1 MKPTYQGFEAKE
13 NSTSFLELP
22 PAGVYI
28 GQIMAVR
35 VVDADGVKTF
45 RDWLEVML
53 EITEGDYKGR
63 FTAVYNDQKE
73 RFGAENT
80 RYRGTFRIAIP
91 SGKEDEEEWVRR
103 SFEGNLWCVEQS
115 NPGYT
120 WDWDEKKLKGKKVGI
135 NIRNRL
141 YTYNNK
147 NRTTTEIGQLESIED
162 VKNGKCKKLKDRD
175 QRKPIEEDSTD
186 GSDFTE
192 VSDTV
197 DVPWPT
203 N

>member
-22 PAGVYI
+22 PAGLYI

-73 RFGAENT
+73 RFGADNT

-91 SGKEDEEEWVRR
+91 TGKEDEEEWVKRN
-103 SFEGNLWCVEQS
+103 FEGNLWCVEQS
-115 NPGYT
+115 NPGYH
-120 WDWDEKKLKGKKVGI
+120 WDWDENKLAGKKIGI
-135 NIRNRL
+135 NLRKRL
-141 YTYNNK
+141 YTYNDK
-147 NRTTTEIGQLESIED
+147 DKETVEVARFETVDD
-162 VKNGKCKKLKDRD
+162 VKTGKAKPAKERD
-175 QRKPIEEDSTD
+175 QRKHDDTPSFDTST
-186 GSDFTE
+186 FTE
-192 VSDTV
+192 VNTELP
-197 DVPWPT
+197 PWG
-203 N
+203 

>member
-13 NSTSFLELP
+13 NSTNFLELP
-22 PAGVYI
+22 PAGLYI

-115 NPGYT
+115 NPGYH
-120 WDWDEKKLKGKKVGI
+120 WDWDENKLTGKKIGI
-135 NIRNRL
+135 NLRTRL
-141 YTYNNK
+141 YTYNGK
-147 NRTTTEIGQLESIED
+147 DKETVEVARFETIDD
-162 VKNGKCKKLKDRD
+162 VKTGKAKPAKVRD
-175 QRKPIEEDSTD
+175 QRKHDDTPSFDTST
-186 GSDFTE
+186 FTE
-192 VSDTV
+192 VNTELP
-197 DVPWPT
+197 PWG
-203 N
+203 

>member
-13 NSTSFLELP
+13 NSTNFLELP
-22 PAGVYI
+22 PAGLYI

-115 NPGYT
+115 NPGYH
-120 WDWDEKKLKGKKVGI
+120 WDWDENKLTGKKIGI
-135 NIRNRL
+135 NLRTRL
-141 YTYNNK
+141 YTYNDK
-147 NRTTTEIGQLESIED
+147 DKETVEVARFETLDD
-162 VKNGKCKKLKDRD
+162 VKSGKAKPAKVRD
-175 QRKPIEEDSTD
+175 QRKHDDTPSFDTST
-186 GSDFTE
+186 FTE
-192 VSDTV
+192 VNTELP
-197 DVPWPT
+197 PWG
-203 N
+203 

>member
-13 NSTSFLELP
+13 NSQSFLELP
-22 PAGVYI
+22 PAGLYI

-115 NPGYT
+115 NPGYH
-120 WDWDEKKLKGKKVGI
+120 WDWDENKLTGKKIGI
-135 NIRNRL
+135 NLRTRL
-141 YTYNNK
+141 YTYNDK
-147 NRTTTEIGQLESIED
+147 DKETVEVARFETVDD
-162 VKNGKCKKLKDRD
+162 VKTGKAKPAKVRD
-175 QRKPIEEDSTD
+175 QRKHDDTPSFDTST
-186 GSDFTE
+186 FTE
-192 VSDTV
+192 VNTELP
-197 DVPWPT
+197 PWG
-203 N
+203 

>member
-13 NSTSFLELP
+13 NSQSFLELP

-115 NPGYT
+115 NPGYH
-120 WDWDEKKLKGKKVGI
+120 WDWDENKLTGKKIGI
-135 NIRNRL
+135 NLRTRL
-141 YTYNNK
+141 YTYNGK
-147 NRTTTEIGQLESIED
+147 DKETVEVARFETLDD
-162 VKNGKCKKLKDRD
+162 VKTGKAKPAKVRD
-175 QRKPIEEDSTD
+175 QRKHDDTPSFDTST
-186 GSDFTE
+186 FTE
-192 VSDTV
+192 VNTELP
-197 DVPWPT
+197 PWG
-203 N
+203 

>member
-13 NSTSFLELP
+13 NSTNFLELP
-22 PAGVYI
+22 PAGLYI

-115 NPGYT
+115 NPGYH
-120 WDWDEKKLKGKKVGI
+120 WDWDENKLTGKKIGI
-135 NIRNRL
+135 NLRTRL
-141 YTYNNK
+141 YTYNGK
-147 NRTTTEIGQLESIED
+147 DKETVEVARFETLDD
-162 VKNGKCKKLKDRD
+162 VKTGKAKPAKVRD
-175 QRKPIEEDSTD
+175 QRKHDDTPSFDTST
-186 GSDFTE
+186 FTE
-192 VSDTV
+192 VNTELP
-197 DVPWPT
+197 PWG
-203 N
+203 

>member
-115 NPGYT
+115 NPGYH
-120 WDWDEKKLKGKKVGI
+120 WDWDENKLTGKKIGI
-135 NIRNRL
+135 NLRTRL
-141 YTYNNK
+141 YTYNGK
-147 NRTTTEIGQLESIED
+147 DKETVEVARFETLDD
-162 VKNGKCKKLKDRD
+162 VKTGKAKPAKVRD
-175 QRKPIEEDSTD
+175 QRKHDDTPSFDTST
-186 GSDFTE
+186 FTE
-192 VSDTV
+192 VNTELP
-197 DVPWPT
+197 PWG
-203 N
+203 

>member
-13 NSTSFLELP
+13 NSTNFLELP

-115 NPGYT
+115 NPGYH
-120 WDWDEKKLKGKKVGI
+120 WDWDENKLTGKKIGI
-135 NIRNRL
+135 NLRTRL
-141 YTYNNK
+141 YTYNDK
-147 NRTTTEIGQLESIED
+147 DRETIEIARFETVDD
-162 VKNGKCKKLKDRD
+162 VKSGKAKPAKVRD
-175 QRKPIEEDSTD
+175 QRKHDDTPSFDTST
-186 GSDFTE
+186 FTE
-192 VSDTV
+192 VNTELP
-197 DVPWPT
+197 PWG
-203 N
+203 

>member
-13 NSTSFLELP
+13 NSTNFLELP

-91 SGKEDEEEWVRR
+91 TGKEDEEEWVKRN
-103 SFEGNLWCVEQS
+103 FEGNLWCVEQS
-115 NPGYT
+115 NPGYH
-120 WDWDEKKLKGKKVGI
+120 WDWDENKLTGKKIGI
-135 NIRNRL
+135 NLRTRL
-141 YTYNNK
+141 YTYNGK
-147 NRTTTEIGQLESIED
+147 DKETVEVARFETIDD
-162 VKNGKCKKLKDRD
+162 VKSGKAKPAKVRD
-175 QRKPIEEDSTD
+175 QRKHDDTPSFDTST
-186 GSDFTE
+186 FTE
-192 VSDTV
+192 VNTELP
-197 DVPWPT
+197 PWG
-203 N
+203 

>member
-22 PAGVYI
+22 PAGLYI

-115 NPGYT
+115 NPGYH
-120 WDWDEKKLKGKKVGI
+120 WDWDENKLTGKKIGI
-135 NIRNRL
+135 NLRTRL
-141 YTYNNK
+141 YTYNDK
-147 NRTTTEIGQLESIED
+147 DKETVEVARFETVDD
-162 VKNGKCKKLKDRD
+162 VKTGKAKPAKERD
-175 QRKPIEEDSTD
+175 QRKHDDTPSFDTST
-186 GSDFTE
+186 FTE
-192 VSDTV
+192 VNTELP
-197 DVPWPT
+197 PWG
-203 N
+203 

>member
-13 NSTSFLELP
+13 NSTNFLELP

-115 NPGYT
+115 NPGYH
-120 WDWDEKKLKGKKVGI
+120 WDWDENKLTGKKIGI
-135 NIRNRL
+135 NLRTRL
-141 YTYNNK
+141 YTYNDK
-147 NRTTTEIGQLESIED
+147 DKETVEVARFETLDD
-162 VKNGKCKKLKDRD
+162 VKSGKAKPAKVRD
-175 QRKPIEEDSTD
+175 QRKHDDTPSFDTST
-186 GSDFTE
+186 FTE
-192 VSDTV
+192 VNTELP
-197 DVPWPT
+197 PWG
-203 N
+203 

>member
-13 NSTSFLELP
+13 NSTNFLELP

-115 NPGYT
+115 NPGYH
-120 WDWDEKKLKGKKVGI
+120 WDWDENKLTGKKIGI
-135 NIRNRL
+135 NLRTRL
-141 YTYNNK
+141 YTYNDK
-147 NRTTTEIGQLESIED
+147 DKETVEVARFETIDD
-162 VKNGKCKKLKDRD
+162 VKTGKAKPAKVRD
-175 QRKPIEEDSTD
+175 QRKHDDTPSFDTST
-186 GSDFTE
+186 FTE
-192 VSDTV
+192 VNTELP
-197 DVPWPT
+197 PWG
-203 N
+203 

>member
-13 NSTSFLELP
+13 NSTNFLELP
-22 PAGVYI
+22 PAGLYI

-115 NPGYT
+115 NPGYH
-120 WDWDEKKLKGKKVGI
+120 WDWDENKLTGKKIGI
-135 NIRNRL
+135 NLRTRL
-141 YTYNNK
+141 YTYNDK
-147 NRTTTEIGQLESIED
+147 DKETVEVARFETLDD
-162 VKNGKCKKLKDRD
+162 VKTGKAKPAKVRD
-175 QRKPIEEDSTD
+175 QRKHDDTPSFDTST
-186 GSDFTE
+186 FTE
-192 VSDTV
+192 VNTELP
-197 DVPWPT
+197 PWG
-203 N
+203 

>member
-1 MKPTYQGFEAKE
+1 MKATYKNCEPRKSGNFI
-13 NSTSFLELP
+13 ELP
-22 PAGVYI
+22 PVGAYI
-28 GQIMAVR
+28 GEIQAVR
-35 VVDADGVKTF
+35 EIEIYDRPAIELF
-45 RDWLEVML
+45 I
-53 EITEGDYKGR
+53 EITEGEYANR
-63 FTAVYNDQKE
+63 FHEVHEDQKE
-73 RFGAENT
+73 RFGDTAKYKGIFRLFPYLGENDDDW
-80 RYRGTFRIAIP
+80 RKKVF
-91 SGKEDEEEWVRR
+91 EE
-103 SFEGNLWCVEQS
+103 NLWAVEQS
-115 NPGYT
+115 NPGYK

-175 QRKPIEEDSTD
+175 QRRPIDEDSTD

>member
-13 NSTSFLELP
+13 NSTNFLELP

-91 SGKEDEEEWVRR
+91 TGKEDEEEWVRR

-115 NPGYT
+115 NPGYH
-120 WDWDEKKLKGKKVGI
+120 WDWDENKLTGKKIGI
-135 NIRNRL
+135 NLRTRL
-141 YTYNNK
+141 YTYNGK
-147 NRTTTEIGQLESIED
+147 DKETVEVARFETLDD
-162 VKNGKCKKLKDRD
+162 VKTGKAKPAKVRD
-175 QRKPIEEDSTD
+175 QRKHDDTPSFDTST
-186 GSDFTE
+186 FTE
-192 VSDTV
+192 VNTELP
-197 DVPWPT
+197 PWG
-203 N
+203 

>member
-13 NSTSFLELP
+13 NSTNFLELP

-115 NPGYT
+115 NPGYH
-120 WDWDEKKLKGKKVGI
+120 WDWDENKLTGKKIGI
-135 NIRNRL
+135 NLRTRL
-141 YTYNNK
+141 YTYNDK
-147 NRTTTEIGQLESIED
+147 DKETIEVARFETLDD
-162 VKNGKCKKLKDRD
+162 VKTGKAKPAKVRD
-175 QRKPIEEDSTD
+175 QRKHDDTPSFDTST
-186 GSDFTE
+186 FTE
-192 VSDTV
+192 VNTELP
-197 DVPWPT
+197 PWG
-203 N
+203 

>member
-22 PAGVYI
+22 PAGLYI

-53 EITEGDYKGR
+53 EITEGDYKGG

-115 NPGYT
+115 NPGYH
-120 WDWDEKKLKGKKVGI
+120 WDWDENKLTGKKIGI
-135 NIRNRL
+135 NLRTRL
-141 YTYNNK
+141 YTYNDK
-147 NRTTTEIGQLESIED
+147 DKETVEVARFETVDD
-162 VKNGKCKKLKDRD
+162 VKTGKAKPAKVRD
-175 QRKPIEEDSTD
+175 QRKHDDTPSFDTST
-186 GSDFTE
+186 FTE
-192 VSDTV
+192 VNTELP
-197 DVPWPT
+197 PWG
-203 N
+203 

>member
-91 SGKEDEEEWVRR
+91 TGKEDEEEWVKRN
-103 SFEGNLWCVEQS
+103 FEGNLWCVEQS
-115 NPGYT
+115 NPGYH
-120 WDWDEKKLKGKKVGI
+120 WDWDENKLTGKKIGI
-135 NIRNRL
+135 NLRTRL
-141 YTYNNK
+141 YTYNDK
-147 NRTTTEIGQLESIED
+147 DKETVEVARFETLDD
-162 VKNGKCKKLKDRD
+162 VKTGKAKPAKVRD
-175 QRKPIEEDSTD
+175 QRKHDDTPSFDTST
-186 GSDFTE
+186 FTE
-192 VSDTV
+192 VNTELP
-197 DVPWPT
+197 PWG
-203 N
+203 

>member
-1 MKPTYQGFEAKE
+1 MFEE
-13 NSTSFLELP
+13 
-22 PAGVYI
+22 
-28 GQIMAVR
+28 
-35 VVDADGVKTF
+35 
-45 RDWLEVML
+45 
-53 EITEGDYKGR
+53 
-63 FTAVYNDQKE
+63 
-73 RFGAENT
+73 
-80 RYRGTFRIAIP
+80 
-91 SGKEDEEEWVRR
+91 
-103 SFEGNLWCVEQS
+103 NLWAVEQS
-115 NPGYT
+115 NPGYK
-120 WDWDEKKLKGKKVGI
+120 WEWDEKKLKGKKVGI

-175 QRKPIEEDSTD
+175 QRRPIDEDSTD

>member
-13 NSTSFLELP
+13 NSTNFLELP

-115 NPGYT
+115 NPGYH
-120 WDWDEKKLKGKKVGI
+120 WDWDENKLTGKKIGI
-135 NIRNRL
+135 NLRTRL
-141 YTYNNK
+141 YTYNDK
-147 NRTTTEIGQLESIED
+147 DKETVEVARFETVDD
-162 VKNGKCKKLKDRD
+162 VKTGKAKPAKVRD
-175 QRKPIEEDSTD
+175 QRKHDDTPSFDTST
-186 GSDFTE
+186 FTE
-192 VSDTV
+192 VNTELP
-197 DVPWPT
+197 PWG
-203 N
+203 

>member
-13 NSTSFLELP
+13 NSQSFLELP
-22 PAGVYI
+22 PAGLYI

-115 NPGYT
+115 NPGYH
-120 WDWDEKKLKGKKVGI
+120 WDWDENKLTGKKIGI
-135 NIRNRL
+135 NLRTRL
-141 YTYNNK
+141 YTYNDK
-147 NRTTTEIGQLESIED
+147 DKETVEVARFETVDD
-162 VKNGKCKKLKDRD
+162 VKSGKAKPAKVRD
-175 QRKPIEEDSTD
+175 QRKHDDTPSFDTST
-186 GSDFTE
+186 FTE
-192 VSDTV
+192 VNTELP
-197 DVPWPT
+197 PWG
-203 N
+203 

>member
-13 NSTSFLELP
+13 NSMNFLELP

-91 SGKEDEEEWVRR
+91 TGKEDEEEWVRQK
-103 SFEGNLWCVEQS
+103 FEGNLWCVEQS
-115 NPGYT
+115 NPGYH
-120 WDWDEKKLKGKKVGI
+120 WDWDENKLTGKKIGI
-135 NIRNRL
+135 NLRTRL
-141 YTYNNK
+141 YTYNDK
-147 NRTTTEIGQLESIED
+147 DKETIEVARFETVDD
-162 VKNGKCKKLKDRD
+162 VKNGKAKPAKVRD
-175 QRKPIEEDSTD
+175 QRKHDDTPSFDTYT
-186 GSDFTE
+186 FTE
-192 VSDTV
+192 VNTELP
-197 DVPWPT
+197 PWG
-203 N
+203 

>member
-13 NSTSFLELP
+13 NSTNFLELP

-115 NPGYT
+115 NPGYH
-120 WDWDEKKLKGKKVGI
+120 WDWDENKLTGKKIGI
-135 NIRNRL
+135 NLRTRL
-141 YTYNNK
+141 YTYNDK
-147 NRTTTEIGQLESIED
+147 DKETVEVARFETIDD
-162 VKNGKCKKLKDRD
+162 VKNGKAKPAKVRD
-175 QRKPIEEDSTD
+175 QRKHDDTPSFDTST
-186 GSDFTE
+186 FTE
-192 VSDTV
+192 VNTELP
-197 DVPWPT
+197 PWG
-203 N
+203 

>member
-13 NSTSFLELP
+13 NSTNFLELP
-22 PAGVYI
+22 PAGLYI

-115 NPGYT
+115 NPGYH
-120 WDWDEKKLKGKKVGI
+120 WDWDENKLTGKKIGI
-135 NIRNRL
+135 NLRTRL
-141 YTYNNK
+141 YTYNDK
-147 NRTTTEIGQLESIED
+147 DKETVEVARFETLDD
-162 VKNGKCKKLKDRD
+162 VKTGKAKPAKVRD
-175 QRKPIEEDSTD
+175 QRKHDETPAFDTST
-186 GSDFTE
+186 FTE
-192 VSDTV
+192 VNTELP
-197 DVPWPT
+197 PWG
-203 N
+203 

>member
-1 MKPTYQGFEAKE
+1 MKPTYQGFEARE
-13 NSTSFLELP
+13 NSASFLELP

-73 RFGAENT
+73 RFGADNT

-115 NPGYT
+115 NPGYH
-120 WDWDEKKLKGKKVGI
+120 WDWDENKLTGKKIGI
-135 NIRNRL
+135 NLRKRF
-141 YTYNNK
+141 YTYNGK
-147 NRTTTEIGQLESIED
+147 DKETIEVARFETVD
-162 VKNGKCKKLKDRD
+162 DIKNGKAKPAKERD
-175 QRKPIEEDSTD
+175 QRKHDDTPAFDAST
-186 GSDFTE
+186 FTE
-192 VSDTV
+192 VNTELP
-197 DVPWPT
+197 PWG
-203 N
+203 

>member
-115 NPGYT
+115 NPGYH
-120 WDWDEKKLKGKKVGI
+120 WDWDENKLTGKKIGI
-135 NIRNRL
+135 NLRTRL
-141 YTYNNK
+141 YTYNDK
-147 NRTTTEIGQLESIED
+147 DKETVEVARFETLDD
-162 VKNGKCKKLKDRD
+162 VKTGKAKPAKVRD
-175 QRKPIEEDSTD
+175 QRKHDDTPSFDTST
-186 GSDFTE
+186 FTE
-192 VSDTV
+192 VNTELP
-197 DVPWPT
+197 PWG
-203 N
+203 

>member
-13 NSTSFLELP
+13 NSTNFLELP
-22 PAGVYI
+22 PAGLYI

-115 NPGYT
+115 NPGYH
-120 WDWDEKKLKGKKVGI
+120 WDWDENKLTGKTIGI
-135 NIRNRL
+135 NLRTRL
-141 YTYNNK
+141 YTYNDK
-147 NRTTTEIGQLESIED
+147 DKETVEVARFETLDD
-162 VKNGKCKKLKDRD
+162 VKTGKAKPAKVRD
-175 QRKPIEEDSTD
+175 QRKHDDTPSFDTST
-186 GSDFTE
+186 FTE
-192 VSDTV
+192 VNTDLP
-197 DVPWPT
+197 PWG
-203 N
+203 

>member
-13 NSTSFLELP
+13 NSQSFLELP
-22 PAGVYI
+22 PAGLYI

-115 NPGYT
+115 NPGYR
-120 WDWDEKKLKGKKVGI
+120 WDWDENKLLKKNIGL

-141 YTYNNK
+141 YTYEDSDRSTIEIARFETVDDVRSGKAKPAK
-147 NRTTTEIGQLESIED
+147 N
-162 VKNGKCKKLKDRD
+162 RD
-175 QRKPIEEDSTD
+175 QRKKSEETSSHVPAGFTQVNTD
-186 GSDFTE
+186 LP
-192 VSDTV
+192 
-197 DVPWPT
+197 PWG
-203 N
+203 

>member
-13 NSTSFLELP
+13 NSTNFLELP

-91 SGKEDEEEWVRR
+91 TGKEDEEEWVKRN
-103 SFEGNLWCVEQS
+103 FEGNLWCVEKS
-115 NPGYT
+115 NPGYH
-120 WDWDEKKLKGKKVGI
+120 WDWDENKLTGKKIGI
-135 NIRNRL
+135 NLRTRL
-141 YTYNNK
+141 YTYNDK
-147 NRTTTEIGQLESIED
+147 DKETVEVARFETVDD
-162 VKNGKCKKLKDRD
+162 VKSGKAKPAKVRD
-175 QRKPIEEDSTD
+175 QRKHDDTPSFDTST
-186 GSDFTE
+186 FTE
-192 VSDTV
+192 VNTELP
-197 DVPWPT
+197 PWG
-203 N
+203 